1 MRVHSASLHT
11 QPATDGPVVAVKP
24 SYVQKNCLACDA
36 LISVRV
42 ADHKRGWGKFCDK
55 ACAAAH
61 KVGMRPRDV
70 NAHHAKFS
78 GWAKTCMAL
87 RTAMGVTQWP
97 RAPRIKDQIG
107 KVKVK
112 PLYHSPAN
120 CRCGVRMNGPGLCE
134 ECEAH
139 EQGLWADEAGWDGH
153 KGAFG

>member
-1 MRVHSASLHT
+1 MTFVHSPSAHTHRAAAKHIVASH
-11 QPATDGPVVAVKP
+11 
-24 SYVQKNCLACDA
+24 VQKNCLACDA

-78 GWAKTCMAL
+78 SWAKTCMAL

-97 RAPRIKDQIG
+97 RAARLKDQIG

-112 PLYHSPAN
+112 PIYHSPAA
-120 CRCGVRMNGPGLCE
+120 CRSCGEPINGPGLCDP
-134 ECEAH
+134 CENH
-139 EQGLWADEAGWDGH
+139 EQGMFENEAGWDGH
-153 KGAFG
+153 KGAA